1 MSERIQNR
9 LSRRSF
15 LRMTAV
21 AGGLGLA
28 AACAAP
34 GAPAADT
41 GDGAVPSGEMV
52 DLRLSAWA
60 DVQDAVVYD
69 NMVNAF
75 MAANDDLNVTVEQY
89 PGGYYQKIQANFA
102 GNTSA
107 DILYYQGWQFQSY
120 AENGVLAALDD
131 FIAATDSGAQFPRNE
146 NYDSMTQWDGS
157 TYMTPTDTGPLV
169 IYYNKDIFDAKGVA
183 YPAAGWTWE
192 EFKSTIETLSFEEG
206 GSKTY
211 GWAQAAGWNGSYG
224 RCANFM
230 RRNGHVEWDTIIEPT
245 EARWDHEDVISG
257 LQFVVYDTIAN
268 GWSPG
273 PDVIAGGGVGVDT
286 GRVAMVLEGPWFM
299 PRLFGE
305 LATTEEGINFDVAL
319 APVGVDDT
327 NYTFGHVHGHCI
339 TSPSEHKDEAWR
351 VVDFILSDE
360 GQAIIAN
367 GGRLCGTPRNI
378 ENLWAP
384 IASEKYNFENTGAFV
399 NSMAEGATPVVFG
412 EGAELH
418 AYGGAAI
425 TSLWDKLLG
434 LQETADTAVKTANEE
449 IQGALDRY
457 HAERA

>member
-41 GDGAVPSGEMV
+41 GDGAAPSGEMV

-120 AENGVLAALDD
+120 AENGVLAPLDD
-131 FIAATDSGAQFPRNE
+131 FIAATDSGDKFPRNE

-183 YPAAGWTWE
+183 YPAAGWTWD

-206 GSKTY
+206 DSKTY
-211 GWAQAAGWNGSYG
+211 
-224 RCANFM
+224 
-230 RRNGHVEWDTIIEPT
+230 E
-245 EARWDHEDVISG
+245 
-257 LQFVVYDTIAN
+257 
-268 GWSPG
+268 
-273 PDVIAGGGVGVDT
+273 
-286 GRVAMVLEGPWFM
+286 
-299 PRLFGE
+299 
-305 LATTEEGINFDVAL
+305 
-319 APVGVDDT
+319 
-327 NYTFGHVHGHCI
+327 
-339 TSPSEHKDEAWR
+339 
-351 VVDFILSDE
+351 
-360 GQAIIAN
+360 
-367 GGRLCGTPRNI
+367 
-378 ENLWAP
+378 
-384 IASEKYNFENTGAFV
+384 
-399 NSMAEGATPVVFG
+399 
-412 EGAELH
+412 
-418 AYGGAAI
+418 
-425 TSLWDKLLG
+425 
-434 LQETADTAVKTANEE
+434 
-449 IQGALDRY
+449 
-457 HAERA
+457 